1 MRWWG
6 SSLWNVCSF
15 ILPEYTITFRLQQF
29 SCSQPLAPQISLN
42 SLLFEQTG
50 STILLCNSFHGLI
63 VLVPFNIPL
72 IFQEPAPPPPP
83 PSPPPPHTH
92 TQFDDEWA
100 KYLLRGIDVIRNKN
114 VCTPLVC
121 SKSLSSCKSC
131 VNLISLNA
139 SVESWHYC
147 SLTDYQPLLSL
158 PTTGC
163 LCVPMR
169 PNHLH

>member
-6 SSLWNVCSF
+6 RSMWKVCSF
-15 ILPEYTITFRLQQF
+15 ILPKYTITFRIQQF

-42 SLLFEQTG
+42 SLVFEQTG
-50 STILLCNSFHGLI
+50 STILLCNSCHGLI
-63 VLVPFNIPL
+63 VFVSFNIAL
-72 IFQEPAPPPPP
+72 IFQEPAPPP
-83 PSPPPPHTH
+83 SPPHTH
-92 TQFDDEWA
+92 TQFDGEWA
-100 KYLLRGIDVIRNKN
+100 IYLWRGIDVIRNKN

-147 SLTDYQPLLSL
+147 SLTDYQPLLRL

-169 PNHLH
+169 PH